1 MSISKMQKLAVIG
14 LDTEKEI
21 LMSKL
26 SALGA
31 VELIDQKDKLEDDLW
46 KDMVVQDDNLAYAQ
60 QLDRKVSRAQAALEI
75 IERFDTSK
83 APLFATRK
91 RMKRKDVEALAADLS
106 GVEADIDE
114 ILGYGDEMHRINEAI
129 NKMDADMLYLGPWKG
144 YDLPVELMQT
154 KMSVIHKGTFPAD
167 KNPDE
172 VEKELQAQ
180 FEGFS
185 FHVVNRTKEL
195 SYGAWISLK
204 ENDQELLEAMKGYGF
219 AEAAFGELTGTP
231 AECFDRLLAERETK
245 QRELVKLE
253 ATVAKRV
260 DAKAGIETY
269 FDIVSLEAEK
279 EKNRSKL
286 LKTGQTFFLEG
297 WIPEKCVQAAEAALA
312 ETECYYVFAEPGE
325 DEKPPVL
332 LDNSALITPFESV
345 TEMYAL
351 PAYGSFDPTKI
362 FAGFY
367 VVFFGMML
375 SDAAYGILMS
385 IACFIVL
392 KKYDLE
398 GMAYKLIKL
407 FFYCGLST
415 TFWGALFGGWFGD
428 IATVVAN
435 VFFDKEFVIKPLWF
449 NPIEDPIKLL
459 IFSLALG
466 VVHLFT
472 GLGIK
477 AYMDIKDGRVF
488 DAICDEGF
496 WIVTI
501 SGICVWLGG
510 SMAIPAIAGVGKW
523 LTIIGVLGLLLTGGR
538 KRKGLG
544 KVIGGLSNVYNITS
558 YLSDILSYSRI
569 LALGL
574 ATGVIAQVVNTMGS
588 IFGGGIV
595 GAILLLCIFIFG
607 HILNI
612 AINVL
617 GAYVHTCR
625 LQYVEFFGKFYEDGG
640 EPFEPMGN
648 KTKYIRIENDK
659 N

>member
-144 YDLPVELMQT
+144 YDLPVELTQT

-231 AECFDRLLAERETK
+231 AECFDRLLAER
-245 QRELVKLE
+245 
-253 ATVAKRV
+253 
-260 DAKAGIETY
+260 
-269 FDIVSLEAEK
+269 
-279 EKNRSKL
+279 
-286 LKTGQTFFLEG
+286 
-297 WIPEKCVQAAEAALA
+297 
-312 ETECYYVFAEPGE
+312 
-325 DEKPPVL
+325 
-332 LDNSALITPFESV
+332 
-345 TEMYAL
+345 
-351 PAYGSFDPTKI
+351 
-362 FAGFY
+362 
-367 VVFFGMML
+367 
-375 SDAAYGILMS
+375 
-385 IACFIVL
+385 
-392 KKYDLE
+392 
-398 GMAYKLIKL
+398 
-407 FFYCGLST
+407 
-415 TFWGALFGGWFGD
+415 
-428 IATVVAN
+428 
-435 VFFDKEFVIKPLWF
+435 
-449 NPIEDPIKLL
+449 
-459 IFSLALG
+459 
-466 VVHLFT
+466 
-472 GLGIK
+472 
-477 AYMDIKDGRVF
+477 
-488 DAICDEGF
+488 
-496 WIVTI
+496 
-501 SGICVWLGG
+501 
-510 SMAIPAIAGVGKW
+510 
-523 LTIIGVLGLLLTGGR
+523 
-538 KRKGLG
+538 
-544 KVIGGLSNVYNITS
+544 
-558 YLSDILSYSRI
+558 
-569 LALGL
+569 
-574 ATGVIAQVVNTMGS
+574 
-588 IFGGGIV
+588 
-595 GAILLLCIFIFG
+595 
-607 HILNI
+607 
-612 AINVL
+612 
-617 GAYVHTCR
+617 
-625 LQYVEFFGKFYEDGG
+625 
-640 EPFEPMGN
+640 
-648 KTKYIRIENDK
+648 
-659 N
+659 